1 MKGYIDI
8 IGQETEYI
16 MTEAELRRYRYET
29 IKQYKFKK
37 KARRIRFLK
46 RALKGT
52 MTCLFI
58 AIVEIAFLAFC
69 FMQI

>member
-1 MKGYIDI
+1 MKGYADTITQ
-8 IGQETEYI
+8 GTKYV

-29 IKQYKFKK
+29 IKEYKFKK
-37 KARRIRFLK
+37 KARRVRLLK

-52 MTCLFI
+52 MTCLLI
-58 AIVEIAFLAFC
+58 AILEIAFFAVC